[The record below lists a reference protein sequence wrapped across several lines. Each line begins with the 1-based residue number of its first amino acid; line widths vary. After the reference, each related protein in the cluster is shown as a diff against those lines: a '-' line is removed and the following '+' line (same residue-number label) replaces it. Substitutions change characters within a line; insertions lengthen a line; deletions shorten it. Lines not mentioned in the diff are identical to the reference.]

1 MVALFERRKNMA
13 KKSRYL
19 AYAKGMQALKEKDN
33 GIIFSDN
40 TLKNEASIMKRLSQ
54 MKEES
59 KKQITK
65 KEET

>member
-1 MVALFERRKNMA
+1 MA

-19 AYAKGMQALKEKDN
+19 AYAKGMQTVKQRDN

-40 TLKNEASIMKRLSQ
+40 TLKNEASIMKRLAQ
-54 MKEES
+54 MKEVS
-59 KKQITK
+59 KKQSTK

>member
-1 MVALFERRKNMA
+1 MA

>member
-1 MVALFERRKNMA
+1 MVALFKEEKNMA

-19 AYAKGMQALKEKDN
+19 AYAKGMQAVKQRDN

-40 TLKNEASIMKRLSQ
+40 TLKNEASIMKRLAQ

-59 KKQITK
+59 KKQSTK

>member
-1 MVALFERRKNMA
+1 MA

-19 AYAKGMQALKEKDN
+19 AYAKGMQAVKQRDN

-40 TLKNEASIMKRLSQ
+40 TLKNEASIMKRLAQ

-59 KKQITK
+59 KKQSTK